1 MATPPVFTAGQ
12 VLTAAQMNKVGL
24 WEVYPQTAVS
34 GVNTITRDGVFTSD
48 FTNYLLIITG
58 TNASSGN
65 MNIQFRVGGVTASTN
80 YNAQFLYVSST
91 TISGS
96 RTNGSTS
103 WTTGT
108 IGPETNSSFT
118 NIYGPQIA
126 AVTAITSSNYY
137 AGNTTTAE
145 RQEWFGNHS
154 TATAYDGFI
163 ITASAGTFTGNYALY
178 GYNK

>member
-12 VLTAAQMNKVGL
+12 VLTAAQMNKIGL
-24 WEVYPQTAVS
+24 WEVYPETAVT
-34 GVNTITRDGVFTSD
+34 GVSTITRDGVFTSD

-65 MNIQFRVGGVTASTN
+65 MNMQFRVGGVTAATN

-91 TISGS
+91 TVSAS
-96 RTNGSTS
+96 RTNGSTGF
-103 WTTGT
+103 TTGT
-108 IGPETNSSFT
+108 VGPQTNSIFT

-126 AVTAITSSNYY
+126 AVTAITSSNYF
-137 AGNTTTAE
+137 AASTTIAE

-163 ITASAGTFTGNYALY
+163 ITTSGGTFTGNYALY